1 MRPDPDHIMGRII
14 NVQHFCVDD
23 GPGIRTTV
31 FLKGCP
37 LRCAWCHNPES
48 QKTGFELSFRTDKC
62 IACGICAAVCPSG
75 VHELVDGVHTLHRER
90 CAHCG
95 ICAQNCGADALGIEG
110 VDSTLAALMEEI
122 LLDRVFYKRS
132 GGVTVSGGEPLL
144 QAEFT
149 HRLLAACK
157 EEGLHTCVETC
168 GYGRAEDI
176 LTIAAYTDLFL
187 FDYKLTDETSHRQY
201 TGVSN
206 ETILANLD
214 LLCRSGAEIVLRCPM
229 IPGVNLCQSH
239 YDGIIA
245 LAHKYPNISQ
255 IHLEPYHPLGIG
267 KLRALGRTSAY
278 ERADFLEKE
287 ELEEVRDHIQK
298 KVSIPVRIS

>member
-1 MRPDPDHIMGRII
+1 MRPDPDHMMGRII

-37 LRCAWCHNPES
+37 LRCAWYHNPES

-75 VHELVDGVHTLHRER
+75 VHELADGVHTLHRER

-144 QAEFT
+144 QAKFT

-229 IPGVNLCQSH
+229 IPDVNMNEQH
-239 YDGIIA
+239 YDGIACIA
-245 LAHKYPNISQ
+245 EKHENIRE
-255 IHLEPYHPLGIG
+255 IHLEPYHPMGIE
-267 KLRALGRTSAY
+267 KANALSRNIGYTRSEFLDKSELTDVKSYISNRTSA
-278 ERADFLEKE
+278 
-287 ELEEVRDHIQK
+287 EVTIL
-298 KVSIPVRIS
+298 